1 VKRLE
6 RDLQCGQHRSL
17 SSFGGSGGRS
27 GGRGDRSPVRIRNS
41 RDKGQRKSGAR
52 IEVSKLTKFEI
63 DKTESEGFAIR
74 RDLDMDDCEVS

>member
-17 SSFGGSGGRS
+17 SSFGGS